1 MTRPVRGRPTLQPFD
16 RVADALLV
24 GIEVGVERPR
34 LWAGIALV
42 LVAPLALWGL
52 FVGALLLGASG
63 GALFMPA
70 LVLGAPSWVAYRL
83 ARVVLPPRD
92 AA

>member
-1 MTRPVRGRPTLQPFD
+1 MGIQVT
-16 RVADALLV
+16 DARL
-24 GIEVGVERPR
+24 R

-42 LVAPLALWGL
+42 LVAPFALWGL

-63 GALFMPA
+63 GAFFMPA
-70 LVLGAPSWVAYRL
+70 LVLGVFPCWVAYRL
-83 ARVVLPPRD
+83 ARIVFPPRD